1 MYWVRGSETVIRCFS
16 PCDNA
21 LEVEEPRRRSP
32 QSFRNLLVELS
43 SPNRA
48 PTQRGV
54 GLRFALDADESN
66 NHIIGVY
73 PERGDTRIDASRL
86 DAENANIKT
95 DEGNQT
101 ITPESLSVLKSIL
114 SLKPIYKGGD
124 IFFAFNPA
132 TLQSLRRLLKVRE
145 TERSR
150 EIRLSLIHI

>member
-66 NHIIGVY
+66 NHIIGVGSLAEVVTLAHWGFIE
-73 PERGDTRIDASRL
+73 PLCRHRL
-86 DAENANIKT
+86 HQHN
-95 DEGNQT
+95 
-101 ITPESLSVLKSIL
+101 
-114 SLKPIYKGGD
+114 
-124 IFFAFNPA
+124 
-132 TLQSLRRLLKVRE
+132 LRRIMEAVVAQN
-145 TERSR
+145 T
-150 EIRLSLIHI
+150 